1 MRSVQCLWVRL
12 CGCALAGELMVS
24 TFPSCSD
31 LGGCKCYQYSCQV
44 LFLEVL
50 FCLFTKILFSL
61 NWSQCTGT
69 RAESSHLVLP
79 LKPWCASGCVSVTF
93 LVAGYSIANNREAK
107 TDEIIP
113 ASNLE
118 VSNTNRRQHMFF
130 SGLFFD
136 LENSHKL
143 LWPQRDGSC
152 LEWRL
157 SPTAFGT
164 ITV

>member
-1 MRSVQCLWVRL
+1 MRSVWCLWVRL
-12 CGCALAGELMVS
+12 CCCALAGELMVS
-24 TFPSCSD
+24 IVPSCSD
-31 LGGCKCYQYSCQV
+31 LGGWKRYQYSCQL

-93 LVAGYSIANNREAK
+93 LVAGYSIANNREAMK
-107 TDEIIP
+107 LFPLVIWRSLIQIEDNICFSV
-113 ASNLE
+113 ASSLTSKILISFCDPSVIN
-118 VSNTNRRQHMFF
+118 
-130 SGLFFD
+130 
-136 LENSHKL
+136 
-143 LWPQRDGSC
+143 GSC

-157 SPTAFGT
+157 SPAAFGT